1 MTSRLRVAVLFGGQS
16 AEHDVSILSAR
27 NVLKAIDSAKYE
39 IVPILIDR
47 TGQWFLIEMTAGS
60 LPADIAYAG
69 TKVCLV
75 PGGRGR
81 LIAFDGAAG
90 TMMHPPA
97 INILFPILH
106 GLHGEDG
113 SIQGLA
119 QVCNIPLVGCGILGS
134 ATAIDKE
141 MAKRLLREAGLPVAR
156 SVTARPDQR
165 PDFENVTAALGQ
177 PVFVKPARQ
186 GSSVGVSKA
195 RTAEEFNAALDEG
208 FKFDTKVLIEEFVQ
222 AREIECAVLERS
234 DGSLMVSVPGEIA
247 TSASHGFYTYEAKY
261 LDEDGAA
268 ISIPAVL
275 PDEVT
280 QRLQDM
286 AGQAFIALGCEGLA
300 RVDFFVRPDL
310 SVVINEVNTMPG
322 FTDISMYPKAMAASG
337 VPYTELVGLLIEHG
351 LARAGLAR

>member
-1 MTSRLRVAVLFGGQS
+1 M
-16 AEHDVSILSAR
+16 
-27 NVLKAIDSAKYE
+27 
-39 IVPILIDR
+39 PILVDR
-47 TGQWFLIEMTAGS
+47 TGQWLLIEAIEGT
-60 LPADIAYAG
+60 LPADIAYSG

-81 LIAFDGAAG
+81 LIAFDGGAG
-90 TMMHPPA
+90 TIHPAA
-97 INILFPILH
+97 IDILFPVLH

-113 SIQGLA
+113 SMQGLA
-119 QVCNIPLVGCGILGS
+119 QACNIPLVGCGILGS
-134 ATAIDKE
+134 ANAIDKD

-156 SVTARPDQR
+156 SVTIKPDQR
-165 PDFENVTAALGQ
+165 PAYEDVTAALGQ

-195 RTAEEFNAALDEG
+195 KTAEELQAALDEG
-208 FKFDTKVLIEEFVQ
+208 FKFDTNVLIEEFVQ
-222 AREIECAVLERS
+222 AREIECAVLERP

-261 LDEDGAA
+261 IDEDGAA
-268 ISIPAVL
+268 ISVPAVL

-280 QRLQDM
+280 QRLRDM
-286 AGQAFIALGCEGLA
+286 AGQAFSALGCEGVA
-300 RVDFFVRPDL
+300 RVDFFVRADM

-337 VPYTELVGLLIEHG
+337 VPYPKLIGLLIEHG
-351 LARAGLAR
+351 LARARRTL